1 MVRASPCRQRG
12 ADDAGGSGQGLDFG
26 TTCACS
32 RLDLC
37 TLPPVFGQNQFHVR
51 TDRSIVDVA
60 YRLLDAAAILCATLA
75 ATRYTDDEHLPNLA
89 VVGATTLLVHM
100 VAVEVSGL
108 YRSWRGAKIALEL
121 WCVLATWLYT
131 APAVLGVGLF
141 TKFNAEFT
149 YKTKLV
155 WLALT
160 PLAMISGRIAY
171 RLVLRNLRSRGFN
184 TQRFA
189 ICGVN
194 KLGVQLARN
203 VQNAPELGLEFVGF
217 FDDRPQ
223 HRTEQELGETPP
235 HAGNLPELVQL
246 ARAGGVD
253 MVFITFPMRAEKRIR
268 DYLTQLGDT
277 TASVYIVPDFFV
289 FQMLHARWS
298 SIDGL
303 PVVSVFET
311 PMSGI
316 DGVLKRGFD
325 VLVGGALLA
334 VLAVPMLAIA
344 AAVKCSSPGPVFF
357 RQKRYGL
364 SGEEIR
370 VWKFRSMRVCEDG
383 AQVRQATQHD
393 DRITPV
399 GRMLRKTSLDEL
411 PQLFN
416 VLGGSMSLVG
426 PRPHATAH
434 NEQYRSLID
443 GYMLRHKVKPGIT
456 GLAQVNGARGETETL
471 EKMERRITLDHRYI
485 REWSLGMDLKILVKT
500 ALVVFRQENAY

>member
-1 MVRASPCRQRG
+1 MV
-12 ADDAGGSGQGLDFG
+12 D
-26 TTCACS
+26 
-32 RLDLC
+32 
-37 TLPPVFGQNQFHVR
+37 
-51 TDRSIVDVA
+51 IA
-60 YRLLDAAAILCATLA
+60 YRLLDAAAILAATLA

-89 VVGATTLLVHM
+89 VVGATTLLLHM

-108 YRSWRGAKIALEL
+108 YRSWRGSRLALEL
-121 WCVLATWLYT
+121 WCVLITWLYT

-155 WLALT
+155 WLVLT
-160 PLAMISGRIAY
+160 PLTMISGRIAY
-171 RLVLRNLRSRGFN
+171 RMVLRRLRKHGHN
-184 TQRFA
+184 TRRFA

-203 VQNAPELGLEFVGF
+203 VQNSPELGLEFVGF

-223 HRTEQELGETPP
+223 RRTQEDVGEERPR
-235 HAGNLPELVQL
+235 AGNLPELVQL
-246 ARAGGVD
+246 ARSGRVD
-253 MVFITFPMRAEKRIR
+253 KILITFPMRAEKRIR

-311 PMSGI
+311 PISGI

-325 VLVGGALLA
+325 LAVGCMLLA
-334 VLAVPMLAIA
+334 ALALPMLAIA
-344 AAVKCSSPGPVFF
+344 AAVKFTSPGPVFF

-383 AQVRQATQHD
+383 AQVTQATQGD

-399 GRMLRKTSLDEL
+399 GRVLRKTSLDEL

-416 VLGGSMSLVG
+416 VITGSMSLVG

-434 NEQYRSLID
+434 NEQYRPLID

-471 EKMERRITLDHRYI
+471 DKMELRVNYDHRYI
-485 REWSLGMDLKILVKT
+485 REWSLWMDVKILVKT
-500 ALVVFRQENAY
+500 ALVVFGQPTAY